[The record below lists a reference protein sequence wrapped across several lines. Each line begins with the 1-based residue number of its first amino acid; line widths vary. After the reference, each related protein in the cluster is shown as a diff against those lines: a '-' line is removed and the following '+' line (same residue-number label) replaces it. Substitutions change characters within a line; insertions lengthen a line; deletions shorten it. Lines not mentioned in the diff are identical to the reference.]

1 MRVRRLTA
9 TLALSALALAG
20 CSGEGEG
27 EETTSSTVEPTVI
40 DPSGDSSSTSGS
52 SSSSTS
58 GSSTS
63 STSEADAD
71 GPPEEAKA
79 NTKEGAEAFAKW
91 YLEAKGESLTDGDIT
106 AIKAATSPDC
116 VVCRKA
122 YETTAKDAKDL
133 GLVQSNPYKVNVVRS
148 AQDELGVWRVKLK
161 VSFDDYI
168 YVKDGQPNR
177 GVRADSFE
185 INPELDRTDSGWLVR
200 DWLLIP

>member
-9 TLALSALALAG
+9 TLALSALALSG
-20 CSGEGEG
+20 CSGGGDG
-27 EETTSSTVEPTVI
+27 EETTSSTVKPTVI

-91 YLEAKGESLTDGDIT
+91 YWEENGEASHTGDGSPLREY
-106 AIKAATSPDC
+106 ATSGCD
-116 VVCRKA
+116 VCEALANGHEEKK
-122 YETTAKDAKDL
+122 EKDL
-133 GLVQSNPYKVNVVRS
+133 LTKENPY
-148 AQDELGVWRVKLK
+148 RVAVTSSRAEAGQRFVTLDIE
-161 VSFDDYI
+161 FDDYYYYDSEGI
-168 YVKDGQPNR
+168 AKGRVKAQEFQAVLTTNWQSG
-177 GVRADSFE
+177 GWRADNS
-185 INPELDRTDSGWLVR
+185 VVVQ
-200 DWLLIP
+200 